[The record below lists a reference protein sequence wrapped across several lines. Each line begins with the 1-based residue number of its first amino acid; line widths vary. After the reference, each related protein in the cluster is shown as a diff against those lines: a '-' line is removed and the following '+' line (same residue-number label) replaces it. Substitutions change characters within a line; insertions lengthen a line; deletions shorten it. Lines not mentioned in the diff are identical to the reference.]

1 MNLVTRNGNTTRR
14 DGLPYDVQKTPN
26 GYQFRAMGN
35 PAKPVVLATTRFE
48 TEAILMLVAQAPEAK

>member
-1 MNLVTRNGNTTRR
+1 MNLITRNGNTTRR
-14 DGLPYDVQKTPN
+14 DGLLYDVQKTAN
-26 GYQFRAMGN
+26 GYEFRAMGN